1 MWLPYVDRVSEWMGK
16 AGGWLCIVLM
26 VEIMYD
32 TLARYI
38 FNAPTG
44 WSYDI
49 SYMLYGAAFMLGTPW
64 TLLVDK
70 HVRIDILHGKM
81 SAKSKAI
88 AEAVGYV
95 VFFFPPIVVLLY
107 VTGAAALDSW
117 KMLEGSG
124 ETVWNPPIYPLKTV
138 LFLAMALLLAQG
150 IAQFV
155 RSITVIRK
163 K

>member
-1 MWLPYVDRVSEWMGK
+1 MWLSYVDRVSEWTGK
-16 AGGWLCIVLM
+16 AGGWLCIILM

-32 TLARYI
+32 TLARYL

-49 SYMLYGAAFMLGTPW
+49 SYMLYGAAFMMGTPW

-88 AEAVGYV
+88 AEAVGYI
-95 VFFFPPIVVLLY
+95 VFFFPPLGALLY

-117 KMLEGSG
+117 KMLERSG

-138 LFLAMALLLAQG
+138 LFLAIALLLAQG

-155 RSITVIRK
+155 RSITDIRK
-163 K
+163 